1 MRIAHAEAHAL
12 DDLWASTLDGIGFD
26 LRHREVTLEGY
37 AVDDGVR
44 TQFTLLAMGLTR
56 FEYGVQTP
64 TPWNYAE
71 LTEAHLQID
80 DEGVDLKLV
89 LWEERNSLRLRCA
102 GLLRD
107 GILIAGSDDGEQA
120 D

>member
-1 MRIAHAEAHAL
+1 MRIAHTEAHVL

-26 LRHREVTLEGY
+26 LRHREVTLEGH
-37 AVDDGVR
+37 AVDHGVR

-64 TPWNYAE
+64 APWNYAE

-80 DEGVDLKLV
+80 DEGVELKLV
-89 LWEERNSLRLRCA
+89 LWEESNSLRVRCA

-120 D
+120 N